1 MRIGSRLDKRTIANI
16 ALSNTSD
23 FSVDERINIIAELL
37 DMLGISVTTTV
48 GTFKS
53 LNEIM
58 QQLYR
63 RGTMCVGVHD
73 SNAVETSIRF
83 IRSIPFDYHNELLLR
98 CYHASF
104 HRYNDFGVDLE
115 CEDSFRLHDDMIANY
130 NFVKWADSPDDTAYL
145 GYEPDTDS
153 DNTSSNT
160 ALDDFLAEFKIV
172 KGGD

>member
-1 MRIGSRLDKRTIANI
+1 MRIGSRLDKRTIAKI

-23 FSVDERINIIAELL
+23 FSVDERIDIIAELL
-37 DMLGISVTTTV
+37 DMLGIFVTTTV

-53 LNEIM
+53 LDEIM

-83 IRSIPFDYHNELLLR
+83 IRSIPFDYRNELLLR
-98 CYHASF
+98 CHRASYR
-104 HRYNDFGVDLE
+104 RYNDFGVDLE
-115 CEDSFRLHDDMIANY
+115 YEDSFHPHDDMIANY

-145 GYEPDTDS
+145 GYETDTDS

-172 KGGD
+172 KGGG